1 MSYTTGGQTI
11 DKSMNGLIVFD
22 TGGGVVIEGDSITAD
37 GTITCNDLNVSG
49 LGTFTNLP
57 TSPATTSDTLFQ
69 LINRT
74 IANIFYARLAS
85 PNIFTSTNS
94 FNNFLPTS
102 IITDTSDL
110 FAFINRTIA
119 NVYYAQLGTANTFL
133 GLNTFNTILPS
144 STLGVTTNNNE
155 LINKNIGNAVYPQ
168 LTGTNTI
175 SANNT
180 FTGTNTFDT
189 NLPSSTLGVTT
200 NNNELI
206 NKNIGNAVY
215 PQLTGT
221 NTISANN
228 TFTGTNTFDTNLPS
242 STLGV
247 TTNNNE
253 LINKN
258 IGNAVYPQLTGTNT
272 ISANN
277 TFTGTNTFDT
287 NLPSSTL
294 GVTTSNN
301 ELINKTIGNAVYPQ
315 LSQDNTFAGNNKF
328 TQLSTDSTISL
339 NQNISGVTISPPF
352 RITSTGSSNTLNFN
366 ANTTGYNGLITNGD
380 CAIYSSPQ
388 NASALTL
395 TTHAT
400 GSVGVR
406 ITPTDVRIVG
416 TTTSLDGTTTNVTG
430 ACAFTALP
438 TCTVTTTTNNNE
450 LINKNIGNAVYS
462 QLGTTNTFTSLN
474 TFQGGIDVTG
484 TTANIRPTGTLNLG
498 DTAVTTAINMG
509 NQVNTVTNNIFGQ
522 TINLGDDVNATINLL
537 SRTLNLGDVF
547 GGTTTIKSP
556 NINLGSGSF
565 GGTVTVGLD
574 NASHITDIISRAI
587 TVGTTRAGTT
597 TSIVSPSVSV
607 TGSATFNT
615 TLPSSTLGVTT
626 SDNELINKTIG
637 NAHYSRLASANAF
650 SSTNSFDNFLPTS
663 SITTNTDNTA
673 LINKN
678 IGNTHYARLSNNN
691 TFSGLQNI
699 LSTGS
704 LVCAGSVSFTKQQAV
719 AFAVLP
725 ECNASS
731 ASIGSQ
737 FITKTIGDSFYSR
750 LTENNTFSGTNSFT
764 GVVNLIKIT
773 PLYTTIPA
781 YTSADVGF
789 IHTFS
794 ATNGDVIN
802 DTITTYITTSTIPKG
817 VYTFFVRGSVATNS
831 TSLIRTNVSLKV
843 TTGAVLLIQ
852 APAES
857 TNLYSNPANYSI
869 PYLNS
874 TDQTFILTGNRT
886 SGTTGTT
893 SFVNAGERLTYIKI
907 LRIG

>member
-1 MSYTTGGQTI
+1 MSYTNGGQTI

-22 TGGGVVIEGDSITAD
+22 TGGGVTIEGDSITAD

-144 STLGVTTNNNE
+144 STLAVTTSNNE
-155 LINKNIGNAVYPQ
+155 LINKNIGNV
-168 LTGTNTI
+168 
-175 SANNT
+175 
-180 FTGTNTFDT
+180 
-189 NLPSSTLGVTT
+189 
-200 NNNELI
+200 
-206 NKNIGNAVY
+206 
-215 PQLTGT
+215 
-221 NTISANN
+221 
-228 TFTGTNTFDTNLPS
+228 
-242 STLGV
+242 
-247 TTNNNE
+247 
-253 LINKN
+253 
-258 IGNAVYPQLTGTNT
+258 
-272 ISANN
+272 
-277 TFTGTNTFDT
+277 
-287 NLPSSTL
+287 
-294 GVTTSNN
+294 
-301 ELINKTIGNAVYPQ
+301 
-315 LSQDNTFAGNNKF
+315 
-328 TQLSTDSTISL
+328 
-339 NQNISGVTISPPF
+339 
-352 RITSTGSSNTLNFN
+352 
-366 ANTTGYNGLITNGD
+366 
-380 CAIYSSPQ
+380 
-388 NASALTL
+388 
-395 TTHAT
+395 
-400 GSVGVR
+400 
-406 ITPTDVRIVG
+406 
-416 TTTSLDGTTTNVTG
+416 
-430 ACAFTALP
+430 
-438 TCTVTTTTNNNE
+438 
-450 LINKNIGNAVYS
+450 VYS

-537 SRTLNLGDVF
+537 SRTVNMGDVF

-574 NASHITDIISRAI
+574 NASHNTNIISRAI

-615 TLPSSTLGVTT
+615 TLPSSTIGVTT

-637 NAHYSRLASANAF
+637 NAHYSRLASPNAF

-663 SITTNTDNTA
+663 SITTTANNTAFINKNIGNTVYPQLTGTNTISANNTFSGLNTFNTNLPTSSISTTADDSA

-678 IGNTHYARLSNNN
+678 IGNAT
-691 TFSGLQNI
+691 
-699 LSTGS
+699 
-704 LVCAGSVSFTKQQAV
+704 
-719 AFAVLP
+719 
-725 ECNASS
+725 
-731 ASIGSQ
+731 
-737 FITKTIGDSFYSR
+737 YSR
-750 LTENNTFSGTNSFT
+750 LGSANTYTAQNDFNGVVVVKNPQTVADATSAFSIQNSATNLNSINFGPQLAGGNYNPAMVAGDSGIFAGKNISGTYGTAVLNLTAHSNNKASVRIDGLGTVNIEALTNNLNADTTNIT
-764 GVVNLIKIT
+764 GVLKLNKIT
-773 PLYTTIPA
+773 PLYTTVPA

-794 ATNGDVIN
+794 ATNGAVIN
-802 DTITTYITTSTIPKG
+802 GTVATYITTTTIPKG
-817 VYTFFVRGSVATNS
+817 VYTFFVRGSVATTS
-831 TSLIRTNVSLKV
+831 TTIIRNNVALKV

-852 APAES
+852 DATES
-857 TNLYSNPANYSI
+857 TNLYSVQAEYSI
-869 PYLNS
+869 PFINP
-874 TDQTFILTGNRT
+874 TDQTFILTANRT
-886 SGTTGTT
+886 VGTVNST
-893 SFVNAGERLTYIKI
+893 FVNSGERLTYIKI
-907 LRIG
+907 LRVG

>member
-1 MSYTTGGQTI
+1 
-11 DKSMNGLIVFD
+11 
-22 TGGGVVIEGDSITAD
+22 VVIEGDSITAD

-133 GLNTFNTILPS
+133 GLNTFNTI
-144 STLGVTTNNNE
+144 
-155 LINKNIGNAVYPQ
+155 
-168 LTGTNTI
+168 
-175 SANNT
+175 
-180 FTGTNTFDT
+180 
-189 NLPSSTLGVTT
+189 
-200 NNNELI
+200 
-206 NKNIGNAVY
+206 
-215 PQLTGT
+215 
-221 NTISANN
+221 
-228 TFTGTNTFDTNLPS
+228 LPS

-537 SRTLNLGDVF
+537 SRTLNVGDVF

-615 TLPSSTLGVTT
+615 TLPS
-626 SDNELINKTIG
+626 
-637 NAHYSRLASANAF
+637 
-650 SSTNSFDNFLPTS
+650 
-663 SITTNTDNTA
+663 
-673 LINKN
+673 
-678 IGNTHYARLSNNN
+678 
-691 TFSGLQNI
+691 
-699 LSTGS
+699 
-704 LVCAGSVSFTKQQAV
+704 
-719 AFAVLP
+719 
-725 ECNASS
+725 
-731 ASIGSQ
+731 
-737 FITKTIGDSFYSR
+737 
-750 LTENNTFSGTNSFT
+750 
-764 GVVNLIKIT
+764 
-773 PLYTTIPA
+773 
-781 YTSADVGF
+781 
-789 IHTFS
+789 
-794 ATNGDVIN
+794 
-802 DTITTYITTSTIPKG
+802 
-817 VYTFFVRGSVATNS
+817 
-831 TSLIRTNVSLKV
+831 
-843 TTGAVLLIQ
+843 
-852 APAES
+852 
-857 TNLYSNPANYSI
+857 
-869 PYLNS
+869 
-874 TDQTFILTGNRT
+874 
-886 SGTTGTT
+886 
-893 SFVNAGERLTYIKI
+893 
-907 LRIG
+907 